1 MKVKAGEVDG
11 YIARIDRAAPSILL
25 YGPDQG
31 LVTERARKAL
41 SAVVEDVNDPFR
53 VVDIEADTLR
63 RQPARLIEEVQALS
77 LMGGRRVVRV
87 RFAADAITKLFEPL
101 LALEQ
106 QEALVVVEAGDLLP
120 RSSLRRLFES
130 ARNAAALPCYR
141 DEGGGLVAGIRRML
155 AEEGLSIDS
164 DAMGYLQAH
173 LGSDREL
180 TRREIEKLALYMQS
194 AEVEKVGIEDVA
206 AVVGDSAAL
215 GQDDMIMAT
224 LLGDASGAA
233 AHLDRLL
240 AEGGQPVLL
249 ARALA
254 STLSRLLALRLQ
266 VDAGKSSKAAVDGAR
281 PPVHFRRKSAM
292 ARAIETW
299 NSKALFFAL
308 DLTVMTEAGCKT
320 TGMPAG
326 LLLRRLVHQIGA
338 RERNSKR

>member
-11 YIARIDRAAPSILL
+11 YLARIDRAAPSILL

-31 LVTERARKAL
+31 LVTERARHAL

-87 RFAADAITKLFEPL
+87 RFAVDAITKLFEPL
-101 LALEQ
+101 MALEQ
-106 QEALVVVEAGDLLP
+106 QEALVIVEAGDLSP

-194 AEVEKVGIEDVA
+194 AEVEKVAIEDAA
-206 AVVGDSAAL
+206 AVIGDSAAL
-215 GQDDMIMAT
+215 GQDDMVMAT
-224 LLGDASGAA
+224 LLGDADGAA

-240 AEGGQPVLL
+240 AEGEQPVLL
-249 ARALA
+249 ARTLALDA
-254 STLSRLLALRLQ
+254 EPAPGTAPASRRRQDVEGGCRRCSPTCPFPPQIRHDKSARNLEQRSTLFRTRSRGGRRGRLQ
-266 VDAGKSSKAAVDGAR
+266 DHGHAGRAVA
-281 PPVHFRRKSAM
+281 SAPGSPD
-292 ARAIETW
+292 R
-299 NSKALFFAL
+299 
-308 DLTVMTEAGCKT
+308 
-320 TGMPAG
+320 
-326 LLLRRLVHQIGA
+326 
-338 RERNSKR
+338 